1 MSGSSTRQNDAERPP
16 DQDVEAETRQRMAEM
31 LRRTGEQ
38 TEKLTGGAGLPGT
51 EAEARR
57 NAQEPHDWPEVWGPR
72 VGRALGYA
80 FALYL
85 LWHLL
90 GTYVLE

>member
-1 MSGSSTRQNDAERPP
+1 MAEDARNGRKGM
-16 DQDVEAETRQRMAEM
+16 DVAEETRRRFAEEM
-31 LRRTGEQ
+31 RRTAEQGE
-38 TEKLTGGAGLPGT
+38 KITGGAGMPEG
-51 EAEARR
+51 RDDR
-57 NAQEPHDWPEVWGPR
+57 QPQDWPEVWGPR

-90 GTYVLE
+90 STYVFMH

>member
-1 MSGSSTRQNDAERPP
+1 MHAENEKCPHP
-16 DQDVEAETRQRMAEM
+16 DTAEETRRRFAKEM
-31 LRRTGEQ
+31 RRTTEQ
-38 TEKLTGGAGLPGT
+38 AEKLTGGAGVPDTRDGH
-51 EAEARR
+51 
-57 NAQEPHDWPEVWGPR
+57 EPQDWPEVWGPR

-90 GTYVLE
+90 TTYVMK

>member
-1 MSGSSTRQNDAERPP
+1 MAEEPRNGRAGV
-16 DQDVEAETRQRMAEM
+16 DVAEETRRRFAEEM
-31 LRRTGEQ
+31 RHAAQQG
-38 TEKLTGGAGLPGT
+38 EKLTGGAGLPG
-51 EAEARR
+51 ERR
-57 NAQEPHDWPEVWGPR
+57 EDDQPRDWPEVWGPR

-90 GTYVLE
+90 STYVLKG

>member
-1 MSGSSTRQNDAERPP
+1 MTPTDDKRPATDVAE
-16 DQDVEAETRQRMAEM
+16 ETRRRFAEEM
-31 LRRTGEQ
+31 RRTAEQ
-38 TEKLTGGAGLPGT
+38 GEKLTGGAGVPDV
-51 EAEARR
+51 RDDD
-57 NAQEPHDWPEVWGPR
+57 EPHDWPEVWGPR

-90 GTYVLE
+90 TTYVMK

>member
-1 MSGSSTRQNDAERPP
+1 VAE
-16 DQDVEAETRQRMAEM
+16 ETRRRFAEEM
-31 LRRTGEQ
+31 RRTAQQGE
-38 TEKLTGGAGLPGT
+38 KIAGGAGVPG
-51 EAEARR
+51 EGEEG
-57 NAQEPHDWPEVWGPR
+57 EPRDWPEVWGPR

-90 GTYVLE
+90 STYVFRQ

>member
-1 MSGSSTRQNDAERPP
+1 MAPDRDTR
-16 DQDVEAETRQRMAEM
+16 AETDVLRETRRRFAEEM
-31 LRRTGEQ
+31 RHTAQQGE
-38 TEKLTGGAGLPGT
+38 KIAGGAGVPD
-51 EAEARR
+51 EDDDR
-57 NAQEPHDWPEVWGPR
+57 NDREPQDWPEVWGPR

-90 GTYVLE
+90 STYVFRQ

>member
-1 MSGSSTRQNDAERPP
+1 MMRDENKHPET
-16 DQDVEAETRQRMAEM
+16 DVEELTRRRFAEEM
-31 LRRTGEQ
+31 RRTAEQ
-38 TEKLTGGAGLPGT
+38 GEKLTGGAGVPDTRDDG
-51 EAEARR
+51 
-57 NAQEPHDWPEVWGPR
+57 EPHDWPEIWGPR

-90 GTYVLE
+90 TTYVMK

>member
-1 MSGSSTRQNDAERPP
+1 MTSTDDKRPAT
-16 DQDVEAETRQRMAEM
+16 DVTEETRRRFAEEM
-31 LRRTGEQ
+31 RRTAEQ
-38 TEKLTGGAGLPGT
+38 GEKLTGGAGLPR
-51 EAEARR
+51 EADTD
-57 NAQEPHDWPEVWGPR
+57 EPHDWPEVWGPR

-90 GTYVLE
+90 TTYIMK

>member
-1 MSGSSTRQNDAERPP
+1 MTPTDDKRPETDVTAQTRRRFAE
-16 DQDVEAETRQRMAEM
+16 EM
-31 LRRTGEQ
+31 RRTAEQ
-38 TEKLTGGAGLPGT
+38 GEKLTGGAGIPGAY
-51 EAEARR
+51 EED
-57 NAQEPHDWPEVWGPR
+57 EPQDWPEVWGPR

-90 GTYVLE
+90 TTYVMK